1 MSRLSYY
8 LDRMMLAG
16 APVSRW
22 VNILLL
28 FIGALGAL
36 GLVPGHWLTAG
47 LCLLLLAGFFW
58 LQRHWRSRDYV
69 RFQETPLPQI
79 TPQALAPSDN
89 VPIHATGYFTVESK
103 NERFTWLQGYFRT
116 FATREH
122 AAICLVQPKLFL
134 LAQWPEKD
142 VGMWY
147 VFFFPRSVR
156 NVRHGTVTFGRKTQ
170 PCVAVEH
177 EIHIPKKGRFS
188 RERTLHE
195 TVILASETEADSLR
209 ILADLLH
216 DSHAEE
222 EKEEEK
228 PPQPAAGPSLNGQVN
243 VPIGATRRL
252 D

>member
-1 MSRLSYY
+1 MSRLIYY
-8 LDRMMLAG
+8 VDRMLLAG

-22 VNILLL
+22 LNILLL
-28 FIGALGAL
+28 FVGALGAL
-36 GLVPGHWLTAG
+36 GLVPGHWLTAA
-47 LCLLLLAGFFW
+47 LCALLLAGFFW
-58 LQRHWRSRDYV
+58 LRHHWRSRDYV
-69 RFQETPLPQI
+69 QFQEATLPQI
-79 TPQALAPSDN
+79 TPQALAPSDK
-89 VPIHATGYFTVESK
+89 VPIHATGYFTVEGK

-122 AAICLVQPKLFL
+122 AVICLVQPKLTL
-134 LAQWPEKD
+134 MAQWPEKD

-156 NVRHGTVTFGRKTQ
+156 NVRYGTVTFGRKTQ

-195 TVILASETEADSLR
+195 TVILASDTEADALR
-209 ILADLLH
+209 MLADLLH
-216 DSHAEE
+216 DNHVERE
-222 EKEEEK
+222 EKE
-228 PPQPAAGPSLNGQVN
+228 PPQPAPTPSPNGQVN

>member
-1 MSRLSYY
+1 MSRLIYY
-8 LDRMMLAG
+8 FDRMLLAG

-22 VNILLL
+22 VNILL
-28 FIGALGAL
+28 FCVGALGAL
-36 GLVPGHWLTAG
+36 ELVPGHWLTAA

-58 LQRHWRSRDYV
+58 LRRHWRSRDYV
-69 RFQETPLPQI
+69 RFHEAPLPQI
-79 TPQALAPSDN
+79 TPQALAPSDK
-89 VPIHATGYFTVESK
+89 VPIHATGYFAVEGK

-122 AAICLVQPKLFL
+122 AVICLVQPKLSL

-156 NVRHGTVTFGRKTQ
+156 NVRRGSVSFGRATQ

-195 TVILASETEADSLR
+195 TVILATDTEADSLR

-216 DSHAEE
+216 DTHAEE
-222 EKEEEK
+222 EEER
-228 PPQPAAGPSLNGQVN
+228 PPQPAPGPSSNGQVN

>member
-1 MSRLSYY
+1 MSRLIYY
-8 LDRMMLAG
+8 FDRMLLAG

-28 FIGALGAL
+28 FVGALGAL
-36 GLVPGHWLTAG
+36 GLVPGHWLTAAI
-47 LCLLLLAGFFW
+47 CLLLLGGFFW
-58 LQRHWRSRDYV
+58 LRRHWRSRDYV
-69 RFQETPLPQI
+69 RFQEAPLPQI
-79 TPQALAPSDN
+79 RPQALAPSDK
-89 VPIHATGYFTVESK
+89 VPIHATGYFTVEGK

-122 AAICLVQPKLFL
+122 AVICLVQPKLSL

-156 NVRHGTVTFGRKTQ
+156 NVRLGTVAFGRETQ

-195 TVILASETEADSLR
+195 TVILASDTEADSLK

-216 DSHAEE
+216 DTHAEE
-222 EKEEEK
+222 EEEK
-228 PPQPAAGPSLNGQVN
+228 PPQPAPHPSSNGQVN